1 MYHIFRHW
9 KHQDHYL
16 YRYAMVVFLYAI
28 LNGIVSFILP
38 VYLEETIPS
47 LTIVGLILASSSIWN
62 IVTDFVLGLAK
73 KSPSYRGLTQLVGMI
88 LFGLFIM
95 IWLHVHI
102 ITLII
107 ATVLWGVYTE
117 LFTFANFD
125 YVVVSSC
132 KEDRAGHFGLMTNF
146 RSLGFALAPIM
157 IGVAVAEDKKI
168 ALFTG
173 LFFSI
178 CMIVLF
184 QIQLWQK
191 KLPDPI
197 IIKPKRRNLIA
208 HLKLWKS
215 IGRKMAIYL
224 WVYFVRGVADGVLT
238 SFVPI
243 FVEMKQEL
251 KVMGGFIV
259 AGLSLPTAFVSGYFG
274 SLADRYG
281 RKKFILFG
289 IIVSTFTLFIFGFI
303 LNPYSSILLSLLIG
317 IGYSL
322 YAPALDAEIGEYVE
336 KHHSEEAEVESE
348 SGVVYNLGFIFG
360 AGVTGLLVSIL
371 GGFGPAFAILGLL
384 YGLIGLGFWLK
395 K

>member
-1 MYHIFRHW
+1 MYHIFQHW

-16 YRYAMVVFLYAI
+16 YRYAMVVFLYAT

-102 ITLII
+102 VTLII

-146 RSLGFALAPIM
+146 RSLGFAIAPIM

-197 IIKPKRRNLIA
+197 IVKPKRRNLIA

-215 IGRKMAIYL
+215 IGHKMAIYL
-224 WVYFVRGVADGVLT
+224 WIYFVRGVADGVLT

-251 KVMGGFIV
+251 KLYGGFIV

-274 SLADRYG
+274 SLADRFG
-281 RKKFILFG
+281 RTKFILLGIFISAVTLLFFG
-289 IIVSTFTLFIFGFI
+289 FVSNPYLAIILSLFIGV
-303 LNPYSSILLSLLIG
+303 
-317 IGYSL
+317 GYSL
-322 YAPALDAEIGEYVE
+322 YSPALEAEMGEYVA
-336 KHHSEEAEVESE
+336 KHHSQEAEAESE
-348 SGVVYNLGFIFG
+348 SGIVYNLGFIVG
-360 AGVTGLLVSIL
+360 AGLTGLLVSIL

-384 YGLIGLGFWLK
+384 YGVVGLRFWIRK
-395 K
+395 